1 MKEALLRIHIDDISN
16 IKSIDL
22 DSMLV
27 LEYSL
32 MYPSIRTSQWVL
44 YRALMENMKAEREG
58 DGMKM
63 VIPIRL
69 LYASYDMISIISM
82 SKAIIE
88 NSNADSRPHGD
99 EDAID
104 MYYDISSH
112 RFYWDTC
119 HTNKVVMLNMR
130 AEPLSVRDAMQWRIT
145 QLFGDSVI
153 FHDDCMMLIDPHGE
167 HEAAMG
173 RITRI
178 CDMLSYEISSNPDIY
193 NDKYRYTSGRGRH
206 YISIVKMNP

>member
-1 MKEALLRIHIDDISN
+1 MKESLLRIHIDDISN

-22 DSMLV
+22 DSMLA
-27 LEYSL
+27 YSL
-32 MYPSIRTSQWVL
+32 MYPSIHTSQMVL
-44 YRALMENMKAEREG
+44 YKALMGNMKAEIEG
-58 DGMKM
+58 DSMKM
-63 VIPIRL
+63 VIPTSL
-69 LYASYDMISIISM
+69 LYVSDDMMSIISM
-82 SKAIIE
+82 SKLIIE
-88 NSNADSRPHGD
+88 RANADYFRPHGD

-104 MYYDISSH
+104 MYYNMSSQK
-112 RFYWDTC
+112 FYWDIH
-119 HTNKVVMLNMR
+119 HTNKVIMLNMR
-130 AEPLSVRDAMQWRIT
+130 AEPLSVRDAMQWRIA
-145 QLFGDSVI
+145 QSFGDSII

-206 YISIVKMNP
+206 YISIIKMNP